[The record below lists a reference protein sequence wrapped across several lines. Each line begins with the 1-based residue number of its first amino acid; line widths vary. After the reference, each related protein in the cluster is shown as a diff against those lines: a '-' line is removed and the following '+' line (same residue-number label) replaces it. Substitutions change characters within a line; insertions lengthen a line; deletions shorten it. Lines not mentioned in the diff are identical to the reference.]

1 MTVFYINALNE
12 SMVTFLVY
20 VLSFL
25 AVLSTY
31 KLIPRRVKKLISDS
45 LHFAS
50 EEAPSPRA

>member
-20 VLSFL
+20 VFSFL

-31 KLIPRRVKKLISDS
+31 KLIPRRVKKFILDS
-45 LHFAS
+45 LNFAS